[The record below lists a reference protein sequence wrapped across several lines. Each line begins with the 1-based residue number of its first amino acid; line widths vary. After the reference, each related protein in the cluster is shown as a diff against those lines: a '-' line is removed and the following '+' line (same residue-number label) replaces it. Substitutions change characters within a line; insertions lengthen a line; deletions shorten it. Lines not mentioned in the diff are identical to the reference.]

1 MDEKQKRAAGR
12 AFSDDLRRKV
22 AVSRQDLVER
32 LMAGRPSAE
41 EPGSPKETPDEP
53 PRGRGHASE
62 GS

>member
-1 MDEKQKRAAGR
+1 MDDQAKREAQQDFG
-12 AFSDDLRRKV
+12 DHLRQKV

-53 PRGRGHASE
+53 PRGQGHASE